1 MLSCAVIIIRSMLDD
16 TVKTTE
22 DVEKYFDLSTLAVI
36 PISEEMDDGL
46 GKNKKSRKTKKKRS
60 K

>member
-1 MLSCAVIIIRSMLDD
+1 MIRLKLLKMLRS
-16 TVKTTE
+16 
-22 DVEKYFDLSTLAVI
+22 I
-36 PISEEMDDGL
+36 ISEEMDDGL

>member
-1 MLSCAVIIIRSMLDD
+1 MIRLKLLKMF
-16 TVKTTE
+16 
-22 DVEKYFDLSTLAVI
+22 EKYFDLSTLAVI